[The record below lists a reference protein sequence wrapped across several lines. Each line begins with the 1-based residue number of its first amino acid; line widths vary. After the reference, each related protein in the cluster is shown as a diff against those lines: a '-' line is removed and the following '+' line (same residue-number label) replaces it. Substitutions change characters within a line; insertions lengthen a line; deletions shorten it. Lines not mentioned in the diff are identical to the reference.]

1 MVSFRSVF
9 FFKQQRTR
17 IFGRAC
23 NETQMLECIIV
34 QSEKT
39 CTLACVVAAAVR
51 SAACR
56 QQCRGAHLCMCPA
69 LPDGNAAGRKATR
82 EVTAISA
89 TQAHPA
95 SARHQLG
102 WRATQQHS
110 PGQLAAVAFQDES
123 NQGRNVCLS
132 IYLSLSLSSNY
143 LSIYLSVCLSIY
155 LTTYLS
161 ISLSL
166 FLSSVYLSSCLSVY
180 LSIYLS
186 VYLSTCLSAVQC
198 HSV

>member
-9 FFKQQRTR
+9 FSKQQRTR

-23 NETQMLECIIV
+23 NEAQMLECIIV

-39 CTLACVVAAAVR
+39 YTLACVVAAAVR

-123 NQGRNVCLS
+123 NQGRNSNTRRKASICLA
-132 IYLSLSLSSNY
+132 IYLSISSTQLASLSLFHLITY
-143 LSIYLSVCLSIY
+143 LSIYLS
-155 LTTYLS
+155 
-161 ISLSL
+161 ISLS
-166 FLSSVYLSSCLSVY
+166 LSSVYLSSCLPVY
-180 LSIYLS
+180 LCCS
-186 VYLSTCLSAVQC
+186 VIQC
-198 HSV
+198 CSVV

>member
-1 MVSFRSVF
+1 
-9 FFKQQRTR
+9 
-17 IFGRAC
+17 
-23 NETQMLECIIV
+23 MLECIIV
-34 QSEKT
+34 QSKKT

-123 NQGRNVCLS
+123 NQGRNMCLS
-132 IYLSLSLSSNY
+132 IYLSLSLFHLITYLSICLSVCLSNY
-143 LSIYLSVCLSIY
+143 LSIYLSLSSFHLSI
-155 LTTYLS
+155 
-161 ISLSL
+161 
-166 FLSSVYLSSCLSVY
+166 CLAVY
-180 LSIYLS
+180 LSIYPSIYLS
-186 VYLSTCLSAVQC
+186 ICLPVYLRCSVIQC
-198 HSV
+198 NVV